1 MGLLDA
7 ELIRDIGGVLSMLGE
22 RKREGRKT
30 MTLRGRDFVSND
42 DLGREE
48 LGAVLDQAIE
58 LKRQAK
64 RGDRPPLPTS
74 KVLAMLFEKPSLRTR
89 VSFEVGMLE
98 LGGHAIY
105 LSPQDVQMGTRES
118 VPDVVKNLDRW
129 VHGIMART
137 FAHRTV
143 QLLAEHARIP
153 VINGLSD
160 VEHPCQALGDLLTI
174 RERFGHLDGL
184 RVAWVGDGNNVFHS
198 LLLGA
203 AKVGMHVAVAT
214 PPRYAPEPVIVARAR
229 EIAST
234 AGSRIEVGTEARAAA
249 RGADVIYTDV
259 WVSMGQ
265 EAERDAK
272 IKAFSDFQVNAALV
286 SQAAPRAVVLHCLPA
301 HRGEEITDEVLDGPQ
316 SLVLDQAENRLHAQK
331 ALLALIL

>member
-1 MGLLDA
+1 
-7 ELIRDIGGVLSMLGE
+7 
-22 RKREGRKT
+22 
-30 MTLRGRDFVSND
+30 MTLRGRDFVSMD
-42 DLGREE
+42 DLSPEE
-48 LGAVLDQAIE
+48 VRFVLDTAVD
-58 LKRQAK
+58 LKRRSKA
-64 RGDRPPLPTS
+64 GDRPPRLAGR
-74 KVLAMLFEKPSLRTR
+74 VLAMIFEKPSLRTR
-89 VSFEVGMLE
+89 VTFETGMWE

-105 LSPQDVQMGTRES
+105 MAPQDIQLGARES
-118 VPDVVKNLDRW
+118 VPDVARNLERW
-129 VHGIMART
+129 VQGIMART

-143 QLLAEHARIP
+143 QLLAEHARVP

-160 VEHPCQALGDLLTI
+160 VEHPCQTLGDLLTI

-184 RVAWVGDGNNVFHS
+184 RVAWVGDGNNVCHS

-203 AKVGMHVAVAT
+203 AKVGMHMAVAT
-214 PPRYAPEPVIVARAR
+214 PPRYAPEPAIVARAR

-234 AGSRIEVGTEARAAA
+234 AGSRIEVGTDARAAA
-249 RGADVIYTDV
+249 QGADVIYTDV

-286 SQAAPRAVVLHCLPA
+286 SQAASRAVVLHCLPA
-301 HRGEEITDEVLDGPQ
+301 HRGEEISDEVLDGPQ

-331 ALLALIL
+331 ALLSLIL